1 MRDSRGEKTPSGVT
15 VIIVALFRS
24 RNEGVNGCGVASAVH
39 PPTDWIRSTDTLS
52 VLMSLSKAK
61 PKTPVMKKLVFL
73 LKLVIPAIILN
84 PFFLAGLPYL
94 DKGFMMFGA
103 ITSIMGVTVL
113 TLGLSNKAI
122 EKL

>member
-61 PKTPVMKKLVFL
+61 PNTHTMKVYVMQKKTHTFMSLFVSSLNEIDKRTYR
-73 LKLVIPAIILN
+73 ILSI
-84 PFFLAGLPYL
+84 
-94 DKGFMMFGA
+94 KG
-103 ITSIMGVTVL
+103 
-113 TLGLSNKAI
+113 
-122 EKL
+122 